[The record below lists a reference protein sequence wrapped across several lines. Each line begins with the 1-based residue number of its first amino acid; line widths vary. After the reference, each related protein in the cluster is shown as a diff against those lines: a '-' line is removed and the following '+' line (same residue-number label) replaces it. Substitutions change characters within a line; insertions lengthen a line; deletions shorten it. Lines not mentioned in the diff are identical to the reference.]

1 MDTNTKLV
9 RLTEDQ
15 IELLTELTQDRVSAI
30 RSGEMSGFPGGNADE
45 LVRTVETL
53 DALKEA

>member
-15 IELLTELTQDRVSAI
+15 IELLTELADEREAAI
-30 RSGEMSGFPGGNADE
+30 RSGEMSGFPGGNDAE